1 MKRPGHLVGAGT
13 LLASLA
19 GIGYAQSQTPTGQ
32 PNRVGLPPTPWVS
45 RAIPEG
51 RGEMKTL
58 PDGKKGQV
66 RYPGP
71 PFSGVPQDWSAFRT
85 YGYDDARP
93 APPVSKIPLPAAKG
107 DPAQGR
113 RLFLSRAKGP
123 CTGCH
128 LIPGDDVWP
137 AGNIGADLSTY
148 GDRNLPDEFVF
159 TVIYDARNF
168 FPITTM
174 PPWGA
179 TGVFTAEEI
188 AHLVAFLK
196 TLKGPAPPEKDPNRN
211 PETRAK
217 PVGFGDNLDPTNNP
231 AVLLAEEV
239 AGLWQ
244 RKGAAGKAC
253 ADCHAGGPQGS
264 MKGAATRYPKY
275 VKAYQ
280 RVMSLEDHLAAHAP
294 DATGSPL
301 PAQSAENLNLTML
314 IKMQSNGMP
323 VQMDLASPE
332 AKAAFER
339 GRASFFKKVGQ
350 RNHACADCHTKGS
363 GRGADKFL
371 GGRLLADAEAGV
383 TKHFPLWRTSQ
394 GAVWDMRRR
403 MQWCMMP
410 LGMNMLPADAVE
422 YAELELYLTSFDQGK
437 PMSVPGIR
445 H

>member
-1 MKRPGHLVGAGT
+1 MRSGRLAAGT
-13 LLASLA
+13 VLLASLA
-19 GIGYAQSQTPTGQ
+19 GIGYAQSQSERPST
-32 PNRVGLPPTPWVS
+32 VGLPPTPWAS
-45 RAIPEG
+45 RAIPEA

-58 PDGKKGQV
+58 PDGKKAQV

-71 PFSGVPQDWSAFRT
+71 PFSGVPEDWSAFRT
-85 YGYDDARP
+85 YDYGDARP
-93 APPVSKIPLPAAKG
+93 APPVSKIPLPAVKG

-113 RLFLSRAKGP
+113 KLFLARAKGP

-137 AGNIGADLSTY
+137 AGNIGPDLSTY

-168 FPITTM
+168 FPNTTM
-174 PPWGA
+174 PPWGTTRA
-179 TGVFTAEEI
+179 FTPEEI
-188 AHLVAFLK
+188 VHLVAFLK
-196 TLKGPAPPEKDPNRN
+196 GLKGPAPSEKEPNRN
-211 PETRAK
+211 PETRTK

-231 AVLLAEEV
+231 AVLLAEG
-239 AGLWQ
+239 ATALWQ
-244 RKGAAGKAC
+244 KRGAAGKAC
-253 ADCHAGGPQGS
+253 ADCHAGGHEQS
-264 MKGAATRYPKY
+264 MKGVATRYPKY

-280 RVMSLEDHLAAHAP
+280 RVMSVEDFLTVHAP
-294 DATGSPL
+294 DTTGSPL
-301 PAQSAENLNLTML
+301 LSQSPENLSLTML

-323 VQMDLASPE
+323 VNVDLTSTE

-339 GRASFFKKVGQ
+339 GRASFSKKVGQ
-350 RNHACADCHTKGS
+350 RNHSCADCHTKGW
-363 GRGADKFL
+363 GRGAERFL

-403 MQWCMMP
+403 MQWCMLP
-410 LGMNMLPADAVE
+410 LGMNLLPADAVE
-422 YAELELYLTSFDQGK
+422 YAELELYLTSFDNGK
-437 PMSVPGIR
+437 PLSVPGIR